1 MIFNGMDVF
10 SCLSLPFHVFSWV
23 TVVSNSPTPLVTLLD
38 SELESTALA
47 GTNQQ
52 IHRWTLCIPRNV
64 STCDCFHTCCRNIS
78 IVGGWMCFALHS
90 VSLSVLRLIYC
101 MCTRRKKQDILFW
114 IQYLSNIL
122 HVCVFKYPADH
133 VLTDNTHTW
142 ALVCLWGKDVFF
154 PPSSEELWIIACF
167 PSACSSSAPNPTP
180 HWQRQTFLLI
190 CWMLPLISHPT
201 GKLKQHRKAYC
212 SPAPCFSSL
221 SSLHCCPWQPWSNS
235 DLWHMHHFYATVSS
249 LCDSVCCWL

>member
-1 MIFNGMDVF
+1 MISNGMDVF
-10 SCLSLPFHVFSWV
+10 SCLSLPFHVFSWF

-52 IHRWTLCIPRNV
+52 IHRWTLCIPHNV
-64 STCDCFHTCCRNIS
+64 STCDCLHTKKRIS
-78 IVGGWMCFALHS
+78 CFES
-90 VSLSVLRLIYC
+90 SIYQIYC
-101 MCTRRKKQDILFW
+101 MFVFLNTRRTTFW
-114 IQYLSNIL
+114 RI
-122 HVCVFKYPADH
+122 
-133 VLTDNTHTW
+133 THIHERWCAYEERTF
-142 ALVCLWGKDVFF
+142 FF

-167 PSACSSSAPNPTP
+167 SSACSSSAPNPTP